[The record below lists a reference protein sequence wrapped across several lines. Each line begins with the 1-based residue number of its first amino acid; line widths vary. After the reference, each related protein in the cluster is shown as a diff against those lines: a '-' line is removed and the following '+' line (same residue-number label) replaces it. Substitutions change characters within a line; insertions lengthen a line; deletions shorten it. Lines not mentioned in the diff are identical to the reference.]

1 MSSGVLAMMYK
12 LEGGQYSDS
21 TRDQYS
27 AWYIAFLT
35 VQSCSTVYSY
45 VWDIYMDWGLVRCK
59 EKGKYALRPTINYA
73 PWFYYYCMVSDL
85 LLRCTWTITAF
96 IDLNGYPWLTGIGY
110 GTLIGVL
117 ELFRRWQWSLVRI
130 ENEQVNNLEKYR
142 HILDIPE
149 IREVER
155 NEGVEEQKYKAI
167 VKAQIKA
174 MKTVKSE

>member
-1 MSSGVLAMMYK
+1 MMAE
-12 LEGGQYSDS
+12 LRGGRYTDS
-21 TRDQYS
+21 THLKYS

-35 VQSCSTVYSY
+35 VQSISTVYLI

-73 PWFYYYCMVSDL
+73 PWFYYFSMVSDA

-96 IDLNGYPWLTGIGY
+96 IDLDGYPWLTGITF
-110 GTLIGVL
+110 GTLIGL
-117 ELFRRWQWSLVRI
+117 GELYRRWQWSLIRI
-130 ENEQVNNLEKYR
+130 ENEQVNNLERYR

-149 IREVER
+149 ITDVDR
-155 NEGVEEQKYKAI
+155 NEGVEEQKYKNI

-174 MKTVKSE
+174 MKNVKSE